1 MSNLLSDTIVGIAT
15 ALTNNAIS
23 IIRVSGDDAV
33 SIVNKIFKGKNLN
46 KVKSHT
52 INYGHIIDFETKEII
67 DEVLVNVYLAPKTYT
82 KENVVEVNCHGGIFV
97 TNQVLEQIVSAG
109 ARLAEAGEFTKRAF
123 LNGRIDLT
131 KAEAVMDMIA
141 SDSRKSLSLANSG
154 LRGDIKM
161 WIDELREK
169 ILNLIAIIN
178 VNIDYP
184 EYDDVEQLTNEIIKP
199 QIESLRDLLKKTL
212 DKSKDASVIKNGINT
227 VIVGKPNVGKS
238 SLLNMLLSENKA
250 IVTNIPGTTRD
261 IVEGKVNMSGI
272 TLNLIDT
279 AGIRETDDI
288 IERIGV
294 EKSIQKLQEADLILF
309 VFDGSN
315 KIDEEDFKLLK
326 LLDNKKYLKIVN
338 KNDLEIKLE
347 EEYLKDAVMI
357 NTYSND
363 SIIKLEEQI
372 LKFLKLEDVTQNLS
386 GVITN
391 TRQLGKLKEAYA
403 DILEALTN
411 IEDDAFIDFI
421 EIPLKSA
428 WTHLGEITGEVSN
441 DDLLDELF
449 SKFCLGK

>member
-315 KIDEEDFKLLK
+315 KIDEEDFKL
-326 LLDNKKYLKIVN
+326 
-338 KNDLEIKLE
+338 
-347 EEYLKDAVMI
+347 
-357 NTYSND
+357 
-363 SIIKLEEQI
+363 
-372 LKFLKLEDVTQNLS
+372 
-386 GVITN
+386 
-391 TRQLGKLKEAYA
+391 
-403 DILEALTN
+403 
-411 IEDDAFIDFI
+411 FI
-421 EIPLKSA
+421 EQRQTTKTIKIF
-428 WTHLGEITGEVSN
+428 EIYQRKEPQ
-441 DDLLDELF
+441 
-449 SKFCLGK
+449 

>member
-1 MSNLLSDTIVGIAT
+1 MSNLLNDTIVGIAT

-33 SIVNKIFKGKNLN
+33 NIVNKVFKGKNLN

-52 INYGHIIDFETKEII
+52 ISYGHIIDLETKEVI

-97 TNQVLEQIVSAG
+97 TNQVLDQIVSAG
-109 ARLAEAGEFTKRAF
+109 ARLAEPGEFTKRAF

-154 LRGDIKM
+154 LRGDIKL
-161 WIDELREK
+161 WIDELRGK

-199 QIESLRDLLKKTL
+199 QIENLKDLLKKTL

-250 IVTNIPGTTRD
+250 IVTNIPGTTREPPCPSPSPR
-261 IVEGKVNMSGI
+261 V
-272 TLNLIDT
+272 L
-279 AGIRETDDI
+279 
-288 IERIGV
+288 
-294 EKSIQKLQEADLILF
+294 
-309 VFDGSN
+309 SN
-315 KIDEEDFKLLK
+315 
-326 LLDNKKYLKIVN
+326 
-338 KNDLEIKLE
+338 
-347 EEYLKDAVMI
+347 
-357 NTYSND
+357 SRP
-363 SIIKLEEQI
+363 S
-372 LKFLKLEDVTQNLS
+372 S
-386 GVITN
+386 
-391 TRQLGKLKEAYA
+391 R
-403 DILEALTN
+403 
-411 IEDDAFIDFI
+411 
-421 EIPLKSA
+421 
-428 WTHLGEITGEVSN
+428 
-441 DDLLDELF
+441 
-449 SKFCLGK
+449 